1 MDEKVKLKNAW
12 GLIDELADEFTKRKF
27 ELDDILYDISVKIFE
42 YRINNNLTT
51 EQLAKK
57 LGTTPR
63 KIEELESGLYDFS
76 ISELW
81 WIAKKLNWNL
91 EIKFLD
97 SWIEL

>member
-12 GLIDELADEFTKRKF
+12 GLINKLADEFTKERF

-42 YRINNNLTT
+42 YRINNDLTV
-51 EQLAKK
+51 EQLAEK
-57 LGTTPR
+57 LGITPEQI
-63 KIEELESGLYDFS
+63 KDLESGLYDFS

-81 WIAKKLNWNL
+81 WIAKKLRWNL

>member
-1 MDEKVKLKNAW
+1 MSKGIKLKNAW
-12 GLIDELADEFTKRKF
+12 GLIDELADEFTQRKF

-42 YRINNNLTT
+42 YRINNDLTV
-51 EQLAKK
+51 EQLAEK
-57 LGTTPR
+57 LGITPEQI
-63 KIEELESGLYDFS
+63 KDLESGLYDFS

-81 WIAKKLNWNL
+81 WIAKKLRWNL